1 MNRLIFPLIAFV
13 LLLAGSG
20 CSEKINVAAPYKDIT
35 VVYSFLDNW
44 DTAHYVRIQKAF
56 LDNNKSSLD
65 MAKTYDSSF
74 YKHLNVTIKRLDF
87 AYNLKDTIH
96 LDLVNLDN
104 EGYPKEAGVFFNTP
118 NFAYKFKG
126 ALNPSYIYR
135 LVITNL
141 LTGRVDSADAPIIDD
156 TQFSRF
162 YVDALDSSQHPM
174 MDFSSTA
181 KDETFSVRGNYV
193 APLGFKYLFAGSEFN
208 NPVSIAQ
215 AIIRFR
221 WSDSDITTT
230 VKTPHYYDYDA
241 GFRTAVNGVF
251 DIEIQNVALYNA
263 LATGMKKAP
272 ANQARLLDR
281 VEIFVYMSTPDF
293 ATYRERSLIQG
304 TGLTGNEIQPVYTNI
319 QGEAL
324 GLFTSKGWRN
334 GLITMTSVTVDSL
347 KAHALFA
354 ESNIKGTL
362 YH

>member
-1 MNRLIFPLIAFV
+1 MNRFIFPFIALVALFT
-13 LLLAGSG
+13 ASG

-35 VVYSFLDNW
+35 VIYGLLDNW
-44 DTAHYVRIQKAF
+44 DTAHYIRIQKAF
-56 LDNNKSSLD
+56 LDNNKSALD

-74 YKHLNVTIKRLDF
+74 YKHLNVKIKRYDF
-87 AYNLKDTIH
+87 SYNYKDSIH
-96 LDLVNLDN
+96 LTLVNLDN
-104 EGYPKEAGVFFNTP
+104 EGYPKEPGVFFTSP
-118 NFAYKFKG
+118 NYAYKFTG
-126 ALNPSYIYR
+126 ALNPFYIYR
-135 LVITNL
+135 LVVTNL

-174 MDFSSTA
+174 MDFHSTA
-181 KDETFSVRGNYV
+181 SHETFSVRGNYN
-193 APLGFKYLFAGSEFN
+193 APTGYNYLFEGTPYK

-215 AIIRFR
+215 VIIRFR

-230 VKTPHYYDYDA
+230 AKTPHYYDYDA
-241 GFRTAVNGVF
+241 GFRNAPGGVF
-251 DIEIQNVALYNA
+251 DFEIQNFALYNA
-263 LATGMKKAP
+263 LATGLKKAP

-281 VEIFVYMSTPDF
+281 VEIFTYMSTPDF
-293 ATYRERSLIQG
+293 ASYRQRSLIQG

-334 GLITMTSVTVDSL
+334 GLITMTSITVDSL
-347 KAHALFA
+347 KAHAIFA